1 MSVSGPEWTRPECL
15 DATAKMQ
22 REICIL
28 HMGYIS
34 FFFLL
39 QTIWHRAYS
48 ASQCNA
54 PLHYIYTYTHRH
66 TPALNNDFSHSSAIS
81 PVRARCKEKRRMILS
96 HMRYNSPVDSS
107 TEQGDRGT
115 EGRQREAGGGC
126 LSVTSLSGK
135 KKKAKTRGFFFAV
148 ANSFQSVKRAF
159 LSA

>member
-1 MSVSGPEWTRPECL
+1 MSALQCL

-28 HMGYIS
+28 HMGYIR

>member
-1 MSVSGPEWTRPECL
+1 MSGCNCKNANCRV
-15 DATAKMQ
+15 
-22 REICIL
+22 EICIL

-126 LSVTSLSGK
+126 LSVGK
-135 KKKAKTRGFFFAV
+135 KKKAKTCGFFFAV